1 MPDMME
7 RTLFLK
13 SLLSNPL
20 ETGAVAPSSSSLAR
34 LMTRAIDPTKGCVV
48 ELGPGTGVFTKHILD
63 TGLPAHK
70 LLLIEKHPEFVDHL
84 RRQYPGVEVDQ
95 MDVTQMRKQQERL
108 HALQAQAVISGLPL
122 LAMGL
127 KAQMSILKSS
137 FEAMH
142 PEASFYQFT
151 YYWRCPI
158 ATAVL
163 DRLGLVSEPLGRVW
177 LNLPPASVFRI
188 RRVTSD
194 YAQA

>member
-1 MPDMME
+1 MSDMME

-13 SLLSNPL
+13 GLLSNPV
-20 ETGAVAPSSSSLAR
+20 ETGALAPSSSSLAR
-34 LMTRAIDPTKGCVV
+34 LMTRAIDPAKGCVM

-70 LLLIEKHPEFVDHL
+70 LILIEKHPEFVDHL
-84 RRQYPGVEVDQ
+84 RRQYPGVEIDQ
-95 MDVTQMRKQQERL
+95 MDVTQMRRQQERWQ
-108 HALQAQAVISGLPL
+108 ALQAQAVISGLPL

-127 KAQMSILKSS
+127 KAQMSILKAS

-158 ATAVL
+158 ASTVL
-163 DRLGLVSEPLGRVW
+163 ERLGLVSEPIGRVW

-188 RRVTSD
+188 SKVTSNP
-194 YAQA
+194 AQA